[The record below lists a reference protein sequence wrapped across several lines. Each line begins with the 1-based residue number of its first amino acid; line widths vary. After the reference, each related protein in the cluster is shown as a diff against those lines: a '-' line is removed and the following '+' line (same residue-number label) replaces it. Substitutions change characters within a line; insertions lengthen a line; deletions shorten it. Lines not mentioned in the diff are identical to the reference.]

1 MNTILQRLEE
11 GTLIRNAWTGTDD
24 RGRKT
29 ACLLAALS
37 PEVEREKTAAACPAE
52 IMPSWLAHLTPWM
65 DDAGTLEAWP
75 GMVRRYADLASRWH
89 VLSDA
94 DWKRVEFTTLRI
106 IVESVAPFAGQALP
120 AVEEVLTL
128 LRRAE
133 RGDVAPQ
140 LDWTKAAE
148 AAATWAT
155 WEATRAAWAE
165 AAWAAS
171 ADTITAA
178 ILDAINA
185 AILAK
190 ETA

>member
-133 RGDVAPQ
+133 RGDVDPQ
-140 LDWTKAAE
+140 LDWSRAAE
-148 AAATWAT
+148 AA
-155 WEATRAAWAE
+155 RGAAAE

-185 AILAK
+185 AIIAK